1 MDFTVAP
8 QTGRSAVWYAFF
20 IGYSLLFTTRCTPYK
35 LLSNARAVI
44 TKNARSLLASSEYC
58 R

>member
-20 IGYSLLFTTRCTPYK
+20 IGYYAAIYNTLHTLQAPQQCTGSHHQECK
-35 LLSNARAVI
+35 I
-44 TKNARSLLASSEYC
+44 SSGIQ
-58 R
+58 

>member
-8 QTGRSAVWYAFF
+8 QTGRSAVWYASF
-20 IGYSLLFTTRCTPYK
+20 IGYYAAIYNTLHTLQAPQH
-35 LLSNARAVI
+35 ARAVI
-44 TKNARSLLASSEYC
+44 IKNARSLLASSEYC